1 VAISVAELVAR
12 LSADVPEYD
21 GAPADQQYRRAVLDA
36 VADLSARKPMVKSA
50 SLDVVSGQASY
61 VLPDDFLRFIG
72 LETPYTQDGVIVT
85 GDGIVPVGARSPVA
99 WRTEVSGLTLTLDPV
114 PTFDFTYT
122 LRYAAK
128 HALTGD
134 APTDRY
140 ETLTDELA
148 NVALLKARS
157 IALGFI
163 AAKVS
168 RDAWTY
174 KEAEQQVDKRE
185 QSKAIRAEATAANDE
200 YVAAIKA
207 LAPAQNGGP
216 FEPAAGDLSW
226 LGRM

>member
-21 GAPADQQYRRAVLDA
+21 GAPTDQQYRRAVLDA
-36 VADLSARKPMVKSA
+36 VADLSARKPMVKA
-50 SLDVVSGQASY
+50 AALDVVAGQASY
-61 VLPDDFLRFIG
+61 ALPEDFLRFIT
-72 LETPYTQDGVIVT
+72 LEIPAAQDGVIVT
-85 GDGIVPVGARSPVA
+85 GDGVVPVGTRSPVD
-99 WRTEVSGLTLTLDPV
+99 WRTEIVGSVLTLDPT

-128 HALTGD
+128 HALAGD
-134 APTDRY
+134 APNDRY

-148 NVALLKARS
+148 SVALLKARA

-168 RDAWTY
+168 RDAWLY

-185 QSKAIRAEATAANDE
+185 QSKAIRAEAVAANDE
-200 YVAAIKA
+200 YLAAIKA
-207 LAPAQNGGP
+207 LAPAQSGGP
-216 FEPAAGDLSW
+216 FEPAAGDLAW